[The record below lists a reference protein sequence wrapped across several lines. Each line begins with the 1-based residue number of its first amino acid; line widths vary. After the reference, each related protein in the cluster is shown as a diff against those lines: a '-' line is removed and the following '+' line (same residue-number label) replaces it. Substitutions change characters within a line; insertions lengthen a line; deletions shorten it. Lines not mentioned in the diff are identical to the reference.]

1 MYFFRFGVGP
11 NTPLPCRPE
20 ASGTLDCCRITA
32 HPETI
37 LAPGT
42 SPVSCGGPEV
52 LGFCG
57 LWEVDH
63 LRNLWPTIARSQTL
77 AGHEADINRP
87 HCEVALIDRP
97 LGPVGSFID
106 FTAKQVKESL
116 CARIT
121 GRAT

>member
-1 MYFFRFGVGP
+1 TLFPYTTLFRSGRA

-57 LWEVDH
+57 LWEVDY
-63 LRNLWPTIARSQTL
+63 LRNLWPTIGRSQLL
-77 AGHEADINRP
+77 AGHEGDKTG
-87 HCEVALIDRP
+87 LIARSP
-97 LGPVGSFID
+97 
-106 FTAKQVKESL
+106 SL
-116 CARIT
+116 IARS
-121 GRAT
+121 AQSA